1 MNEIHRLLDN
11 PRTVD
16 RMTRAQYGV
25 SSAGLDVGLRVMNQL
40 LEGRRPSR
48 DPELMGELLSMYED
62 PRAALDHLKA
72 IENSDY
78 TPREKAVLVMNASGD
93 VHPERA
99 ARALDLAERYKHME
113 HQTAIE
119 ERLDE
124 RDSYNKR
131 AIPARED
138 HRQSRDDAFGLR
150 YALEL
155 AMPTESDDAKSVQA
169 WAAVL
174 DGKDPYADIRGPDHV
189 DDRSLDLRA
198 AWDAASVSD
207 TAETIARI
215 DDLAQYADDDQ

>member
-1 MNEIHRLLDN
+1 
-11 PRTVD
+11 
-16 RMTRAQYGV
+16 V
-25 SSAGLDVGLRVMNQL
+25 SAAGLDVGLRVMNQL

-48 DPELMGELLSMYED
+48 DPELMGELLSHFED
-62 PRAALDHLKA
+62 PRAAWSHLKQ
-72 IENSDY
+72 IEDSDY
-78 TPREKAVLVMNASGD
+78 TPREKAVLVMNASGG
-93 VHPERA
+93 VSPERA
-99 ARALDLAERYKHME
+99 ASVLDLAERYKHME

-131 AIPARED
+131 AVPARED

-169 WAAVL
+169 WSDVL
-174 DGKDPYADIRGPDHV
+174 DGKDPYADLRQPDHV

-215 DDLAQYADDDQ
+215 DDVAQYSDEE